1 MNTLTKQ
8 DYENLIKILE
18 TVEIKGSASAK
29 YIIGLGERLGEAV
42 EHYNAPSFGKIVV
55 PVKDNE

>member
-1 MNTLTKQ
+1 MNNLTKQ

-42 EHYNAPSFGKIVV
+42 ASYEETI
-55 PVKDNE
+55 